1 MDMKESENRNP
12 CAAIYP
18 VGGAVE
24 LMIQTALSTVF
35 ATDSWKLRSAVPIT
49 AISRYLIPLDLKSG
63 GIFYILMILPP
74 VSGRESHRSASLIY
88 LFSFFCLSSIF
99 DISFSFLLCYH
110 FNTYYL
116 VDCPENKEILNEIL
130 ELLLEKGNEAL

>member
-1 MDMKESENRNP
+1 MKESENRNP

-35 ATDSWKLRSAVPIT
+35 VTDSWKLRSAVPIT
-49 AISRYLIPLDLKSG
+49 AISRYSIPLDLKSG
-63 GIFYILMILPP
+63 GIFYMLMLFPP
-74 VSGRESHRSASLIY
+74 VSYRESHRSAS

-99 DISFSFLLCYH
+99 DISFSFPLCYH

-116 VDCPENKEILNEIL
+116 ADFPENKEILNEIL
-130 ELLLEKGNEAL
+130 ELPSEKGNEAL